1 MGGAIAPPFPRVWLK
16 GEKAADLPVQ
26 QPRFSPLR
34 PLTGRGVASCDV
46 RVTIKRRRNLL

>member
-16 GEKAADLPVQ
+16 GEKAADLPVL
-26 QPRFSPLR
+26 RFSPLR